1 MSKKRHSRSAPLPSP
16 RRLAWDC
23 LCKWDAN
30 PNVFAD
36 TLIQRAGS
44 HLGEKDRAML
54 QSLVLGTLRHL
65 QLLDYTLTTIRGKR
79 HLQKDARWLLLCA
92 LCQLLIL
99 DYPEYAVVNESV
111 KLAPQKLRPVING
124 ILRTAARQRDQWQA
138 ELSNL
143 PLALRYSMPEWL
155 VERWL
160 TRFGKQDCEELLQ
173 SLQQPARVYVRL
185 NAIRPPEVIPADWQ
199 ALTNAPNW
207 YALPDGNLPFQELK
221 CGQVYIADPSTR
233 YSVELLAPAKGEKIL
248 DCCAAPGGKS
258 AAILSHTHGE
268 CFLLATDAEKSR
280 IPMLRQNLERT
291 GAHAAVHVQCCDWT
305 AGCPQALLSQ
315 FNAVLVDVPCSNTG
329 VLRRRVDVR
338 HRISIR
344 ELKRLTD
351 VQLSIA
357 EHAMQAVCPGGRLV
371 YSTCSIEPEEDSE
384 LVQHLLKLHPEWH
397 LAAEQLVLPHREG
410 TDGAYAALLIAPS
423 QFCS

>member
-111 KLAPQKLRPVING
+111 KLAPQKLRPVINR

-138 ELSNL
+138 ELS
-143 PLALRYSMPEWL
+143 PWL
-155 VERWL
+155 
-160 TRFGKQDCEELLQ
+160 FG
-173 SLQQPARVYVRL
+173 
-185 NAIRPPEVIPADWQ
+185 IPCRNGLW
-199 ALTNAPNW
+199 NV
-207 YALPDGNLPFQELK
+207 G
-221 CGQVYIADPSTR
+221 
-233 YSVELLAPAKGEKIL
+233 
-248 DCCAAPGGKS
+248 
-258 AAILSHTHGE
+258 
-268 CFLLATDAEKSR
+268 
-280 IPMLRQNLERT
+280 
-291 GAHAAVHVQCCDWT
+291 
-305 AGCPQALLSQ
+305 
-315 FNAVLVDVPCSNTG
+315 
-329 VLRRRVDVR
+329 
-338 HRISIR
+338 
-344 ELKRLTD
+344 
-351 VQLSIA
+351 
-357 EHAMQAVCPGGRLV
+357 
-371 YSTCSIEPEEDSE
+371 
-384 LVQHLLKLHPEWH
+384 
-397 LAAEQLVLPHREG
+397 
-410 TDGAYAALLIAPS
+410 
-423 QFCS
+423 